1 MKIPRCIY
9 GLGLMLGL
17 LLPSMAAA
25 EGVPHTF
32 TANTPAKADEVN
44 ANFTALLE
52 KIAALEARIRE
63 LEESPAQEMAAF
75 VEVYPTP
82 SEVPLDTGANGPL
95 IRFVGANVQIV
106 SGAGTT
112 NARPNGLGNLIVGY
126 DEWFGDNGEKSGSHN
141 LVVGDGHNYSRYGGL
156 VVGRRNSITGDYA
169 SVSGGQGNIASGA
182 ESSVSGG
189 RGNEAGGHTSSVSG
203 GVSNEASGV
212 LSSISGGQENIAS
225 GSWSMI
231 GGGMENEAS
240 GQYTSILGAARRKAS
255 ENYQMIPPL

>member
-17 LLPSMAAA
+17 LLPSMAAT

-52 KIAALEARIRE
+52 KIAALEARIQE
-63 LEESPAQEMAAF
+63 LEESPVQEMAAF
-75 VEVYPTP
+75 VEVYPNP
-82 SEVPLDTGANGPL
+82 SEVPVDTGANGPL
-95 IRFVGANVQIV
+95 IRFIGANVQIV

-189 RGNEAGGHTSSVSG
+189 WSNLASGRGSSISGGRENEAGGHTSSVSG
-203 GVSNEASGV
+203 GVSNDA
-212 LSSISGGQENIAS
+212 GGN
-225 GSWSMI
+225 
-231 GGGMENEAS
+231 
-240 GQYTSILGAARRKAS
+240 LRKR
-255 ENYQMIPPL
+255 